1 MRLNKSGIESFNKQV
16 VEIALNDPES
26 YNKDKALEM
35 IEFGQDDFD
44 GMVWLTAKEAR
55 RIFRYCVTR
64 TTAIDYDAEKD
75 LLNRFHKKIEQAE
88 RKVNEQ

>member
-1 MRLNKSGIESFNKQV
+1 MRLNKNGIDSFNKQV

-35 IEFGQDDFD
+35 IEFDQNDFG
-44 GMVWLTAKEAR
+44 GMVWLTVEEAR
-55 RIFRYCVTR
+55 RIFRYIVNR
-64 TTAIDYDAEKD
+64 TTAIDYEAEKD

-88 RKVNEQ
+88 RTANE